1 MKYEAVIEIDGYQ
14 ATLDAKGVW
23 RSPHPALTEMLNA
36 AHALFGGRGEGAG
49 YMPDPVQ
56 ANARTIARELN
67 GRFLRSSPPP
77 RERRTNPPKIY

>member
-36 AHALFGGRGEGAG
+36 AQALFGEGAG

-56 ANARTIARELN
+56 TDARIIARELN

-77 RERRTNPPKIY
+77 REPRTNPQRIY